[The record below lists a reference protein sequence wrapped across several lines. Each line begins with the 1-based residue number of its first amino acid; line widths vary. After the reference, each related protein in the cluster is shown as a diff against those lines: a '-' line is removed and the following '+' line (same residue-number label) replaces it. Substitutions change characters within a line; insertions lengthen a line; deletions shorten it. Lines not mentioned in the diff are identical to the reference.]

1 MMAVSPR
8 RAVAPREGG
17 VDRNTITRTAPQ
29 SIWKSPPARGAWIA
43 TPAWRRMLPCLQSPP
58 ARGAW
63 IATLRDSCRLLELGS
78 PPARGAWIATS
89 FPHKV
94 RAQQNVA
101 PREGGV
107 DRNDGPAAR
116 AGQLDVA
123 PREGG
128 VDRNPSR
135 ESDLTLP
142 GCRPPR
148 GGRGSQRVGA
158 GLEVAALESPP
169 ARGAWIATSGESH
182 VC

>member
-63 IATLRDSCRLLELGS
+63 IATRTSRDSSVDSWRS
-78 PPARGAWIATS
+78 PPARGAWIATIGRT
-89 FPHKV
+89 PLPATV
-94 RAQQNVA
+94 GVA

-107 DRNDGPAAR
+107 DRNSN
-116 AGQLDVA
+116 AGQVL
-123 PREGG
+123 
-128 VDRNPSR
+128 
-135 ESDLTLP
+135 
-142 GCRPPR
+142 CR
-148 GGRGSQRVGA
+148 A
-158 GLEVAALESPP
+158 ESPP
-169 ARGAWIATSGESH
+169 ARGAWIATR
-182 VC
+182 